1 MGGERFNF
9 VDFIRHIVGWPAG
22 PALVN
27 LGNDAGRGIELVCLM
42 AALIFGV
49 YEDLWAGVK
58 ELVLD
63 KRNQTGSVV
72 IFLEKRDF
80 PIIEASSVC
89 QRQAVEG
96 TDD

>member
-9 VDFIRHIVGWPAG
+9 VDFIRHILVWPAG
-22 PALVN
+22 SALVN
-27 LGNDAGRGIELVCLM
+27 LGNDAGCAIELVCLM

-72 IFLEKRDF
+72 VFLEKTDF
-80 PIIEASSVC
+80 SIIEARSIG
-89 QRQAVEG
+89 QRQAVNG
-96 TDD
+96 TDE